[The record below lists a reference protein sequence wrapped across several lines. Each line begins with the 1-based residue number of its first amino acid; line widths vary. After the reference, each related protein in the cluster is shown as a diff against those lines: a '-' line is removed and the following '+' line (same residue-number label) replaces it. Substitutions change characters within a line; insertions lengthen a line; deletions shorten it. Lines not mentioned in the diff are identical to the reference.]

1 MCCEGVYFPNQA
13 LLSHTCQPLP
23 CFPCPDG
30 VVFHIS
36 TMQIQLRLISLT
48 WEKFLALIL
57 TSFSTSCCRWKV
69 SSCSLFSASSLLLL
83 SSSSIWRRARLSRS
97 WEDSTFI
104 KYFFWSVSRLHR
116 KKHVLRSLCSQNSA
130 WHSYIY
136 AHLFLLRA
144 VGHRL
149 ALNTRLL
156 AIWRS
161 NVDATT
167 HTHTYEASIRTEER
181 PQIQQFLRF
190 LLFYCLFVLFYSVNS
205 TLLHLAWAE
214 KKGKISVL
222 TLQKRLSKTAISLN
236 LIQILP

>member
-1 MCCEGVYFPNQA
+1 MPGPSEGIYRLNIYFIHNHLFPHLVFAWRGKKIVLACQEFFLQCSLKNKKTKNTWLLPGLFLHLSPLYSPAGLMCSEGVYFPNQA

-23 CFPCPDG
+23 CFPRPDR

-116 KKHVLRSLCSQNSA
+116 KNTCSALYAARTQLDIHTFMHIFSCCEPLATA
-130 WHSYIY
+130 W
-136 AHLFLLRA
+136 L
-144 VGHRL
+144 
-149 ALNTRLL
+149 
-156 AIWRS
+156 
-161 NVDATT
+161 
-167 HTHTYEASIRTEER
+167 
-181 PQIQQFLRF
+181 
-190 LLFYCLFVLFYSVNS
+190 
-205 TLLHLAWAE
+205 
-214 KKGKISVL
+214 
-222 TLQKRLSKTAISLN
+222 
-236 LIQILP
+236 